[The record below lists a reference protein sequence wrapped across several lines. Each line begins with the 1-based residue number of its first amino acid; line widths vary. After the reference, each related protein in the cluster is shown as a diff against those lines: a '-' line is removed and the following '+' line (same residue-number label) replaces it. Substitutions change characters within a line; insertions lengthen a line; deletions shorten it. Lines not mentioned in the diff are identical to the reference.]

1 MKSTTTHKNVE
12 HLVKTFQSTQIDKIK
27 DHELAASLAIEDFPV
42 QYQQITGNN
51 WDNTLKPKVIEKL
64 AKSSY
69 DIHWITKPPPLECKY
84 MHLFILCKNA
94 DAKII
99 SEYIRKNGKVA
110 ANSCDSI
117 KRTPL
122 HVAASYGNYGAVDI
136 LIKHCKVDPID
147 KYLRT
152 PLQMACLS
160 GSLECVKLLVEKG
173 KANFRHK
180 DAVYT

>member
-1 MKSTTTHKNVE
+1 MKSTTSHKNVE
-12 HLVKTFQSTQIDKIK
+12 HLVKKFQSTQIDKIK
-27 DHELAASLAIEDFPV
+27 EHELAASLAIEDFPV

-99 SEYIRKNGKVA
+99 SEYIRKNGKA
-110 ANSCDSI
+110 AAASCDSI

-122 HVAASYGNYGAVDI
+122 HVAASYGNSGAVDV
-136 LIKHCKVDPID
+136 LIKHSKADSID

-152 PLQMACLS
+152 PLQMAFLS
-160 GSLECVKLLVEKG
+160 GSLECVKLLIEKG
-173 KANFRHK
+173 KANFKHK